1 MPSRQIETA
10 EQTTTGSGRTE
21 ETVRCIALAEAIG
34 IPEPILQQAGRNF
47 LYPSIW
53 RDRLHDHRSSECGG
67 FDRYQIPR
75 QAWLQRSP
83 HLQH

>member
-1 MPSRQIETA
+1 MLSRQIETA
-10 EQTTTGSGRTE
+10 EQTTTGSGHTE

-34 IPEPILQQAGRNF
+34 IPEPILQQAGPNF

-67 FDRYQIPR
+67 FDHYQVPR
-75 QAWLQRSP
+75 QAWVQRSR
-83 HLQH
+83 HLQY